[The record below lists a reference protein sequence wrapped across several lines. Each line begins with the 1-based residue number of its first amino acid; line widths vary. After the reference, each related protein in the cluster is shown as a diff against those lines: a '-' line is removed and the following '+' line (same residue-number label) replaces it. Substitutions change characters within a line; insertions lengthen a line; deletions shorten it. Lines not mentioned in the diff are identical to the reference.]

1 MRTILTYALETLQL
15 RCSTIHTIH
24 TFIHSFIHSE
34 LMQKQKRTSW
44 STRNGKVMFPI
55 LEKEMYKRFIYTS
68 KEGKWIKRWWFNTQA
83 KRIISETYPEH
94 VETFKISARRF
105 TGFRWSN
112 KILLRRK
119 THVSQK
125 SLEQF
130 CKSISQLHSK
140 ILREIKR
147 RWNTYTSTGLADMVQ
162 TPLLFVLVDNKT
174 YDKRS
179 AEEVW
184 IAIS

>member
-1 MRTILTYALETLQL
+1 
-15 RCSTIHTIH
+15 
-24 TFIHSFIHSE
+24 
-34 LMQKQKRTSW
+34 
-44 STRNGKVMFPI
+44 MFPI
-55 LEKEMYKRFIYTS
+55 IQKELYKGFIDTS

-83 KRIISETYPEH
+83 KRIMSETYPEH
-94 VETFKISARRF
+94 VETLNMSTRRF
-105 TGFRWSN
+105 AEFRWTN

-125 SLEQF
+125 SLEQS
-130 CKSISQLHSK
+130 CKSISHLHSK